1 MKSVKT
7 RSFVE
12 RYLIVLYLEQA
23 ATVRFAGAELV
34 LGSQCIQVTAGGGDQ
49 ERK

>member
-12 RYLIVLYLEQA
+12 GYLIVLYL